1 MSEFIDSIFSS
12 LLKQNL
18 ISKGTH
24 KMDYKVP
31 MEVAEVQLFYNN
43 RIKAKDRPK
52 IRSSRDAYWILESNW
67 SNQMA
72 LLEEF
77 NILLL
82 DRSNRVMAMSN
93 ISKGGVSGTVVDL
106 KIVFAIALKGRASSI
121 ILAHN
126 HPSANLLPSQ
136 ADISLTK
143 KFKEA
148 GEVLDITV
156 LDHLILSAEGAYYSF
171 ADEARL

>member
-1 MSEFIDSIFSS
+1 M
-12 LLKQNL
+12 
-18 ISKGTH
+18 T
-24 KMDYKVP
+24 YKVP
-31 MEVAEVQLFYNN
+31 MEVAEVQLFYSN

-52 IRSSRDAYWILESNW
+52 VTSSKDAYWILESNW

-106 KIVFAIALKGRASSI
+106 KIVFATALKGRASSI
-121 ILAHN
+121 ILPHN
-126 HPSANLLPSQ
+126 HPSANLNPSQ
-136 ADISLTK
+136 ADISLTN
-143 KFKEA
+143 KFKKA
-148 GEVLDITV
+148 GEVLDITI
-156 LDHLILSAEGAYYSF
+156 LDHLILSPDGTYYSF
-171 ADEARL
+171 ADEAIL